1 MIAFLFLVVWFVF
14 IAYFC
19 SLPLARRPLR
29 ILQRWRVDFA
39 FEFFALV
46 VTIGNQVAGY
56 TAYLLHGLRRLV
68 NSFGDLFFGLRR
80 LGDFLVDLLGA
91 CWLRFARPQRRFE
104 VLEEVVVVNEWW
116 VVTIRPQIWD
126 QPGRAQAF
134 TINADA
140 RTGVSELHDPLSTRP
155 WRNWLVPAMRIHDG
169 MDQDSLNTANDVRR
183 WWRGQIA
190 DERRFTDTPV
200 IDGDTVVLV
209 PSAGSRYCLR
219 VWARMA
225 GGLRQR
231 VQRLTVLERFQQQ
244 CPEDYDILVA
254 KRYKRERYLQSGC
267 LSFIPYLER
276 SVERAHRERMMF
288 EVQQFA
294 CIIGED
300 DDEMVPYVTQRSCWN
315 DFLRS
320 WFPARNAIWHRR
332 ETARLIRLVRVA
344 KIVVGYTRMQL
355 GTLTIGSALEMR
367 SLRVALGQAIR
378 TLEGRGDIRVRLVD
392 MPFVVDCCMFLIQPD
407 GTVLGPAMY

>member
-46 VTIGNQVAGY
+46 VTIGNQVAVY

-276 SVERAHRERMMF
+276 SVERAHRERMMLKF
-288 EVQQFA
+288 SSLLVSSVRMMMKWFLTSPSGRA
-294 CIIGED
+294 GMTFCG
-300 DDEMVPYVTQRSCWN
+300 VG
-315 DFLRS
+315 FLRVML
-320 WFPARNAIWHRR
+320 FG
-332 ETARLIRLVRVA
+332 TAEKLPDLFVWSVLPRLLWGIPECNW
-344 KIVVGYTRMQL
+344 
-355 GTLTIGSALEMR
+355 AL
-367 SLRVALGQAIR
+367 SPSV
-378 TLEGRGDIRVRLVD
+378 VRLKCVACVWLWD
-392 MPFVVDCCMFLIQPD
+392 RLSAHLKAGVIFECVWLTCRSWWIVACF
-407 GTVLGPAMY
+407 